1 MKLLTNGIL
10 KIDGSLDVEMLR
22 TPEECEEIL
31 SILSIRQLVAKIADG
46 DIESSELEQASA
58 VIKCSNIDY
67 MFGLLKSGQRNKEL
81 ISLEEKIYLK
91 QIRLAK
97 EKKERIEAFNKLIN
111 SLKDWD
117 K

>member
-10 KIDGSLDVEMLR
+10 KSDGSLDIGMLT

-31 SILSIRQLVAKIADG
+31 SILELRELVAKIADG

-58 VIKCSNIDY
+58 TIQCSNIDY

-81 ISLEEKIYLK
+81 IKLEEKIYLK
-91 QIRLAK
+91 QMRLIK
-97 EKKERIEAFNKLIN
+97 EKKDRMKPFDKLIK

>member
-10 KIDGSLDVEMLR
+10 KIDGSLDIEMLT

-67 MFGLLKSGQRNKEL
+67 MFGLLKSGQKNKEL
-81 ISLEEKIYLK
+81 IYN
-91 QIRLAK
+91 AT
-97 EKKERIEAFNKLIN
+97 
-111 SLKDWD
+111 
-117 K
+117 

>member
-1 MKLLTNGIL
+1 MKLLTNGIFKL
-10 KIDGSLDVEMLR
+10 DGSLDIEMLT

-31 SILSIRQLVAKIADG
+31 SILSIRRLVAKIADG
-46 DIESSELEQASA
+46 DIESSEVEQASA

-91 QIRLAK
+91 QMRLEK
-97 EKKERIEAFNKLIN
+97 EKRNRMKPFNKLIN

>member
-1 MKLLTNGIL
+1 
-10 KIDGSLDVEMLR
+10 
-22 TPEECEEIL
+22 
-31 SILSIRQLVAKIADG
+31 
-46 DIESSELEQASA
+46 
-58 VIKCSNIDY
+58 

-97 EKKERIEAFNKLIN
+97 EKKERIEPFNKLIN
-111 SLKDWD
+111 SLKNWD

>member
-1 MKLLTNGIL
+1 MLT
-10 KIDGSLDVEMLR
+10 
-22 TPEECEEIL
+22 TPEDCEEIL
-31 SILSIRQLVAKIADG
+31 SILSIRQLIAKIADG

-58 VIKCSNIDY
+58 AIKCSNIDY

-81 ISLEEKIYLK
+81 INLEEKIYLK
-91 QIRLAK
+91 QIRLEK
-97 EKKERIEAFNKLIN
+97 EKREKIQPFTDLIN

>member
-1 MKLLTNGIL
+1 MLT
-10 KIDGSLDVEMLR
+10 
-22 TPEECEEIL
+22 TPEDCEEIL
-31 SILSIRQLVAKIADG
+31 SILSIRQLIAKIADG

-58 VIKCSNIDY
+58 AIKCSNIDY

-81 ISLEEKIYLK
+81 INLEEKIYLK
-91 QIRLAK
+91 QIRLEK
-97 EKKERIEAFNKLIN
+97 EKRERIQPFTDLIN